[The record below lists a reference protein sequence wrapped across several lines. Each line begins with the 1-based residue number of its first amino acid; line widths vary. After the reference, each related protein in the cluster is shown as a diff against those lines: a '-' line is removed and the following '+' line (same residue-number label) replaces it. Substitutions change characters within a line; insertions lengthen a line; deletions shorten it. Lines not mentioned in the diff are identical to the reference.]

1 MLHTDSNLIESQETI
16 LIRAAML
23 DLINGRED
31 AASMKIRAAL
41 QLMLQQLNEIE
52 RQRAQRAE

>member
-1 MLHTDSNLIESQETI
+1 MLHSDPNLIESQETI

-41 QLMLQQLNEIE
+41 QLMLQQLAAME
-52 RQRAQRAE
+52 RQRAQRTE

>member
-1 MLHTDSNLIESQETI
+1 MLHTDHDLIESQETI

-31 AASMKIRAAL
+31 AASLKIRAAL
-41 QLMLQQLNEIE
+41 QLMLQQLAAIE
-52 RQRAQRAE
+52 RQRAKRAE